1 MKDRAFLI
9 FEYLE
14 NIRVSVI
21 CQLFLNGLEQLTKA
35 EVKESQDVALA
46 RVY

>member
-35 EVKESQDVALA
+35 EVKESQALALA